1 MNTIHIKKGDT
12 VVVLSGED
20 KGKKGKVLSVM
31 PKEGKV
37 IVEGINVAVKHKK
50 PRKQGDPAGIINQ
63 EVAMNACKVMHVCNK
78 CGKPTR
84 IGYKLLADGKKARIC
99 KKCQEVFEN

>member
-12 VVVLSGED
+12 VVVLSGVD
-20 KGKKGKVLSVM
+20 KGKKGKVLTVM
-31 PKEGKV
+31 PKESKV
-37 IVEGINVAVKHKK
+37 IVEGINMAVKHKK

-63 EVAMNACKVMHVCNK
+63 ELPMNACKVMHVCNK

-84 IGYKLLADGKKARIC
+84 IGYKILADGNKARVC

>member
-12 VVVLSGED
+12 VVVLSGVD
-20 KGKKGKVLSVM
+20 KGKKGKVLTVM
-31 PKEGKV
+31 PKESKV
-37 IVEGINVAVKHKK
+37 IVEGINMAVKHKK

-63 EVAMNACKVMHVCNK
+63 ELPMNACKVMHVCNK

-84 IGYKLLADGKKARIC
+84 IGYKILADGSKARVC